1 MGDHGRVAK
10 KSSRSSRPDAA
21 RPNATSG
28 RRTTPSGNRA
38 PAPGTGTQS
47 SSRRTLERVSAP
59 WLLTLHRLPRWLVPI
74 GLAVMLF
81 LGLLL
86 SGSWGWLGAILMVVV
101 GLFVSWLTALSWPI
115 LTPGSRAIRV
125 VVAAVLFGLAAL
137 KALGRW

>member
-1 MGDHGRVAK
+1 MGDHGEMAK
-10 KSSRSSRPDAA
+10 KSNRSSQANQQRRSAG
-21 RPNATSG
+21 SG
-28 RRTTPSGNRA
+28 RKPA
-38 PAPGTGTQS
+38 PAPAAES
-47 SSRRTLERVSAP
+47 SSRRSLERISAP
-59 WLLTLHRLPRWLVPI
+59 WLLRLHRLPRWLVPI

-86 SGSWGWLGAILMVVV
+86 SGPWAWLGAVLMVLV

-125 VVAAVLFGLAAL
+125 VVGAVLFGLAVL

>member
-1 MGDHGRVAK
+1 MGDHRHVAK
-10 KSSRSSRPDAA
+10 KSSGSSRSNQQRGRTSSGGRNAA
-21 RPNATSG
+21 P
-28 RRTTPSGNRA
+28 TP
-38 PAPGTGTQS
+38 TTQS
-47 SSRRTLERVSAP
+47 SSRRTLERISAP
-59 WLLTLHRLPRWLVPI
+59 WLLTLHRLPQWLVPI

-86 SGSWGWLGAILMVVV
+86 SGPWAWLGAALMIIV

-125 VVAAVLFGLAAL
+125 LVAAVLFGLAVL